1 MKRITDKINI
11 GLAAVLL
18 VMLLTFGGIT
28 LTRNATTSS
37 LATLSSAAQTTSQQA
52 ATDGSAATVPTDGS
66 NLTTQT
72 TSAVTAPLGIVDA
85 RYAVQQAG
93 PAVVT
98 VINTMPQTI
107 TRGRYGNVVPGQG
120 QTTQASGSG
129 IIIDSRGYIVTNQ
142 HVVANQQ
149 SLQVIFA
156 DGTKVAATLVGEDV
170 STDLAV
176 LKVDVKVPAI
186 AQFGDSDKLE
196 LGQPVVA
203 IGTALGDFVNTVT
216 EGIVS
221 GTHRQLDDASASVQD
236 LIQTDAAINHGNSGG
251 PLLDLEGKVIGINT
265 AVVRN
270 DGTMGSVAEGLGFA
284 IPSNTVSSVVEQLLK
299 NSPVSR

>member
-1 MKRITDKINI
+1 MKGITNKINT
-11 GLAAVLL
+11 GLATALL
-18 VMLLTFGGIT
+18 LMLLTFGGMS
-28 LTRNATTSS
+28 LTRNATTSG
-37 LATLSSAAQTTSQQA
+37 LALTSSAAQTITQQA
-52 ATDGSAATVPTDGS
+52 DPADTTLSPGSGGLD
-66 NLTTQT
+66 TQT
-72 TSAVTAPLGIVDA
+72 TAATTAPLTILDA

-98 VINTMPQTI
+98 VINTMQVTT
-107 TRGRYGNVVPGQG
+107 TRGRFGNVMPGQS
-120 QTTQASGSG
+120 QVAEASGSG
-129 IIIDSRGYIVTNQ
+129 VIIDSRGYIVTNQ

-170 STDLAV
+170 STDLAL
-176 LKVDVKVPAI
+176 LKVDVKVPAV

-221 GTHRQLDDASASVQD
+221 GTHRHLDDASASVQD

-284 IPSNTVSSVVEQLLK
+284 IPSNTVSTVVDQLLK
-299 NSPVSR
+299 NRSISR

>member
-1 MKRITDKINI
+1 MKGFANKINI
-11 GLAAVLL
+11 GLATALL
-18 VMLLTFGGIT
+18 AMLLTFGGMT
-28 LTRNATTSS
+28 LTRNGTSGLAS
-37 LATLSSAAQTTSQQA
+37 LTSTSQTTTQQA
-52 ATDGSAATVPTDGS
+52 ASGDTTRVPGTGLD
-66 NLTTQT
+66 TQT
-72 TSAVTAPLGIVDA
+72 TAATSAPLPILDA

-98 VINTMPQTI
+98 VINTMQLTT
-107 TRGRYGNVVPGQG
+107 TRGRFGNVMPGQS
-120 QTTQASGSG
+120 QTAEASGSG

-149 SLQVIFA
+149 SLQVIFE
-156 DGTKVAATLVGEDV
+156 DGTKVGATLVGEDV
-170 STDLAV
+170 STDLAL
-176 LKVDVKVPAI
+176 LKVEVEAPAV

-203 IGTALGDFVNTVT
+203 IGTALGDFANTVT

-221 GTHRQLDDASASVQD
+221 GTHRHLEDASTPVQD
-236 LIQTDAAINHGNSGG
+236 LIQTDAAINHGNSDG

-284 IPSNTVSSVVEQLLK
+284 IPSNTVRAVVDQLLK
-299 NSPVSR
+299 NSPIRR